1 MHFSMDFHEF
11 MERTDRWSWQ
21 PALSPPSF
29 GQGIPASN
37 GLTRTVVA
45 GMAFDFSHSGD
56 EKFEFNEIQVGP
68 SEKPDVHL
76 SKLFLVQMTTLA
88 GIKCDSVRVSRG
100 IDYISKFNITT
111 SHPKCIISFG
121 HVCILRHCGWNGNV
135 TEVQVPIFDGFP
147 MSHFEPP

>member
-1 MHFSMDFHEF
+1 MNPWNTPTGGRGSPP
-11 MERTDRWSWQ
+11 S
-21 PALSPPSF
+21 APPSF

-45 GMAFDFSHSGD
+45 GMAYDFSHFGD
-56 EKFEFNEIQVGP
+56 GKFEFNEIQVGP

-76 SKLFLVQMTTLA
+76 SKLFVVQMTTLA

-100 IDYISKFNITT
+100 IDYISKFDFTT
-111 SHPKCIISFG
+111 SHPKCVISFG

-135 TEVQVPIFDGFP
+135 TEVQVSIF
-147 MSHFEPP
+147 